1 MEQTLLSTEMDSE
14 VHYNYYLCDTDNSL
28 LLKVLLGTEFDT
40 KVHITPTPAIRIPP
54 SSLGQKRY

>member
-28 LLKVLLGTEFDT
+28 LLKVLLGTEFD
-40 KVHITPTPAIRIPP
+40 ITPTPAIRIPP